1 MGVMGI
7 IKRNIQM
14 RKIIQ
19 LFILILLSLTL
30 LTAQTDKDVRIT
42 PDDKDADIWLN
53 AIWDNIDTMSV
64 GEKAF
69 EVEKVTTVAGVRG
82 KEAESDILKH
92 LYIRKN
98 SNISSQEKVEE
109 AVHRL
114 LTALKKRPKDS
125 RVPEWEHYLIQ
136 CYLHQGKNKEAE
148 KLKIEL
154 GRDYP
159 KSKWAKLYTEKI
171 P

>member
-1 MGVMGI
+1 MGIMEI

-19 LFILILLSLTL
+19 LFLLIPLSLSL
-30 LTAQTDKDVRIT
+30 LTGQTDKDAKIT
-42 PDDKDADIWLN
+42 PDNIGADIWLN
-53 AIWDNIDTMSV
+53 AIWDNIDTLAV

-98 SNISSQEKVEE
+98 INISSQKKVEE

-148 KLKIEL
+148 KLKVEL

-159 KSKWAKLYTEKI
+159 KSKWAQLYTEKI